1 MQIPRINEVL
11 DAVFDSKIV
20 PPLTE
25 TTELWIGMPA
35 IEPPVDKVL
44 LRVSYCCLASAELLS
59 KTVLMF
65 PFTITEPDYIDERVI
80 EL

>member
-11 DAVFDSKIV
+11 DAALGSKRV
-20 PPLTE
+20 PPFTE

-35 IEPPVDKVL
+35 IELPVDKVL

-59 KTVLMF
+59 KAVLMF
-65 PFTITEPDYIDERVI
+65 PFTITEPDYIEDRVI